1 MESGTVLWAGKHL
14 TDEEELKT
22 RRLIALMERSGN
34 SAAAEGLARSFPS
47 APMSGPRTNW
57 RPGPTAG
64 PWMGLDAGPDQRSS
78 P

>member
-34 SAAAEGLARSFPS
+34 SAAAEGLARFLPER
-47 APMSGPRTNW
+47 AGEWTPDELETG
-57 RPGPTAG
+57 AHCG